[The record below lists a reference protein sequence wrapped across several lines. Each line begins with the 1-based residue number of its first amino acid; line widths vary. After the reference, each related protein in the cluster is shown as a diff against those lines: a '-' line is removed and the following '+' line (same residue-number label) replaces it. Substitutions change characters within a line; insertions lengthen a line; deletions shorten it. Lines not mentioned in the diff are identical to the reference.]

1 MPVCGANILKR
12 NHPMENRLKEQL
24 ARGKKTVGGWLTVA
38 SPVVAE
44 ATASCGF
51 DWVAVD
57 MEHAPVSEGDLQ
69 GVFIAIERSGAAPMV
84 RLPEADPYLARRLL
98 DAGAHGLII
107 PVVESAHA
115 FSAFSRHCLYPPAG
129 SRGVGLSRC
138 NLWGDAFD
146 EYIDGFSPVLVPQI
160 ESAAGVAASAD
171 IAALAEVDALFLGPY
186 DLSASLGNR
195 GDFSSTAFRDAIS
208 TVRETCLAHG
218 KAAGIHQV
226 EPDPVA
232 LRARIDEGFGFVAYG
247 TDMIAMR
254 VALKLPESLR

>member
-1 MPVCGANILKR
+1 
-12 NHPMENRLKEQL
+12 MENKLKEQL
-24 ARGKKTVGGWLTVA
+24 AQGKKTVGGWLTVA
-38 SPVVAE
+38 SPIVAE

-57 MEHAPVSEGDLQ
+57 MEHAPVSEGELQ
-69 GVFIAIERSGAAPMV
+69 GVFIAIERYGAAPMV
-84 RLPEADPYLARRLL
+84 RLPQADPYLARRLL
-98 DAGAHGLII
+98 DAGAHGLIV
-107 PVVESAHA
+107 PVVESAQA
-115 FSAFSRHCLYPPAG
+115 FSAFSRHCLYPPVG

-138 NLWGDAFD
+138 NRWGAGFD

-160 ESAAGVAASAD
+160 ETVAGVEAAAE

-186 DLSASLGNR
+186 DLSASLGDR
-195 GDFSSTAFRDAIS
+195 GNFSMEEFKGAIS
-208 TVRETCLAHG
+208 AVRETCATHG

-232 LRARIDEGFGFVAYG
+232 LAERMGEGFAFVAYG

-254 VALKLPESLR
+254 FALKLPESS

>member
-1 MPVCGANILKR
+1 
-12 NHPMENRLKEQL
+12 MENKLKEQL
-24 ARGKKTVGGWLTVA
+24 AQGKTTIGGWLTVA
-38 SPVVAE
+38 SPIVAE

-69 GVFIAIERSGAAPMV
+69 GVFIAIEHCGAAPMV

-107 PVVESAHA
+107 PVVESASA

-129 SRGVGLSRC
+129 TRGVGLSRC
-138 NLWGDAFD
+138 NGWGASFD
-146 EYIDGFSPVLVPQI
+146 DYIDGFSPVLVPQI
-160 ESAAGVAASAD
+160 ETVAGVDAAAE
-171 IAALAEVDALFLGPY
+171 IAALPEVDALFLGPY
-186 DLSASLGNR
+186 DLSASLGRR
-195 GDFSSTAFRDAIS
+195 GDFSTPNFEDAIAA
-208 TVRETCLAHG
+208 VRKTCAAQG

-226 EPDPVA
+226 EPDPDA
-232 LRARIDEGFGFVAYG
+232 LSARVDEGFGFIAYG

-254 VALKLPESLR
+254 FALKLSESLR